1 MSHTLL
7 TTALLTALL
16 ACTSRGSAQ
25 GIGGGIIVEDEATL
39 IDQRLGAFIA
49 KDAIFRDSTGKEIR
63 IADYLGRGQPL
74 ILNLQF
80 YSCPSLCGPVL
91 NGLISALESVPPT
104 VGKDLA
110 VLSVSFDH
118 REKPELAAYKKKG
131 ILAVYD
137 REGAGKGWHFLTS
150 DQRNIRKLTESVGY
164 GFRWNTT
171 RMDFDHKA
179 VMIFLSPSGKITRY
193 LRGTA
198 YDTSTFRLAIVEASE
213 GTVGSVMD
221 RFILSCYSY
230 DPLTGTYSRIGPIA
244 MATGGAL
251 TLAGLALL
259 LFVLFRSDRRD
270 RRDRR
275 TEVAPVAA
283 S

>member
-1 MSHTLL
+1 MFPSPRQALKLATLI
-7 TTALLTALL
+7 ALIPCLH
-16 ACTSRGSAQ
+16 AQ
-25 GIGGGIIVEDEATL
+25 GIGGGMIVEDEATQ
-39 IDQRLGAFIA
+39 IKQRLGAFAA
-49 KDAIFRDSTGKEIR
+49 KDATFLDEHGETVSLATYCDGKRPI
-63 IADYLGRGQPL
+63 
-74 ILNLQF
+74 ILNLGYF
-80 YSCPSLCGPVL
+80 RCPSLCGPVI
-91 NGLISALESVPPT
+91 NGLVSALDAI
-104 VGKDLA
+104 DLDPGDFT

-118 REKPELAAYKKKG
+118 REDPAIATKRKSSVLKTFARP
-131 ILAVYD
+131 
-137 REGAGKGWHFLTS
+137 GAKDHWHFLTS
-150 DQRNIRKLTESVGY
+150 DEKNIRKLTESVGY

>member
-1 MSHTLL
+1 MSRTLFTTTLL
-7 TTALLTALL
+7 TSLL
-16 ACTSRGSAQ
+16 ACTSGGTAQ
-25 GIGGGIIVEDEATL
+25 GIGGGIVVEDEATL
-39 IDQRLGAFIA
+39 INQKLGALIA
-49 KDAIFRDSTGKEIR
+49 KDAVFKDSTGKEVR
-63 IADYLGRGQPL
+63 IADYLDKGQPL

-91 NGLISALESVPPT
+91 NGLISALESIPLT

-118 REKPELAAYKKKG
+118 REKPKLAAYKKKS
-131 ILAVYD
+131 ILGVYD
-137 REGAGKGWHFLTS
+137 REDAAKGWHFLTS
-150 DQRNIRKLTESVGY
+150 DQPNIRKLTESVGY

-171 RMDFDHKA
+171 RNDFDHKA
-179 VMIFLSPSGKITRY
+179 AMIFLSPYGKITRY
-193 LRGTA
+193 LRGAA
-198 YDTSTFRLAIVEASE
+198 YDSSTFRLAIVEASE

-251 TLAGLALL
+251 TLAGLAIL
-259 LFVLFRSDRRD
+259 LFVLFRREYRD
-270 RRDRR
+270 RRPD
-275 TEVAPVAA
+275 VATVAA
-283 S
+283 P